1 MSVCAG
7 LPGASSPT
15 EVLEQAVF
23 TAAITLF
30 PERLTI
36 AELVAQVVQDPAD
49 RAERDSARNA
59 IRDLRKAGLLRYEN
73 VAELVEPTHAAI
85 WAYGLLSA

>member
-7 LPGASSPT
+7 SPDVSSPA

-23 TAAITLF
+23 TAVIALS

-36 AELVAQVVQDPAD
+36 DELVAQVVQDPAD

-73 VAELVEPTHAAI
+73 AAEVVEPTHAAI
-85 WAYGLLSA
+85 RAYGLLNA